1 MDRDNKHLPA
11 HVPRDLTHV
20 LKLTNAAV
28 NFTTVTQWPSVAK
41 HLHVHI
47 SHLKTHSESHK

>member
-1 MDRDNKHLPA
+1 MDGDNKHLPA

-28 NFTTVTQWPSVAK
+28 NFTTVYAIAVSGQTPACPYITS
-41 HLHVHI
+41 
-47 SHLKTHSESHK
+47 